1 MRRASYGLRLLLAIV
16 LVAGPLS
23 FLLAPDEAFAQIK
36 RVALVKDLKG
46 TVNVKKSGGSKSFA
60 AFKNMTLNEG
70 DTVTTSKGARVVL
83 ELSSSKAERDSV
95 TIAEN
100 SQVTF
105 TKLKDDKGSKT
116 KMNIWAGSLWV
127 KVKSITNASD
137 QFELETPTAI
147 MGVRGTHFLVVVDPK
162 TGITTLAPLSGI
174 VTGKHTSKQSDSSV
188 YPSQQIVLL
197 PNGEPEEMV
206 SVVNFQELISHLGK
220 DIIEEIIRSADD
232 IRLENDLMME
242 RIKQQM
248 QNGTPPPSF
257 LESADDADRV
267 AGNLDRLVSNLL
279 KEAITQNKIT
289 KEEAVQLVGEV
300 NPGLPSKNKIN
311 LDDPLD
317 HEKSTKELEKEKKVQ
332 DMKKQM
338 EEKLNQEK
346 AKQQSERDKQQ
357 ALIKK
362 LEEQKQQQE
371 EANRRALEEIKMK
384 AEEAYKAKLTELERQ
399 KFELEKK
406 KRLEELA
413 ENQTQQPQP
422 TSPVTPPNPP
432 AAIQPTAR
440 LVLDPAHNGS
450 VQDST
455 FTVNLELNGFTA
467 SRAIYGLQ
475 VRIAYDDEAVRIQ
488 EELLHGSNGLTY
500 RTGGGLFRIN
510 PGNSSS
516 LSYDSVDEYNRF
528 DNGFFYSLMK
538 YRGQSA
544 VVGSPTTI
552 VRLPFLVGSATGQET
567 IRIAEIIAV
576 DAAGN
581 PITGI
586 QISNLTVTLPS
597 P

>member
-23 FLLAPDEAFAQIK
+23 FLFAPDEALAQIK

-46 TVNVKKSGGSKSFA
+46 TVNVKKSGGSKAFA

-95 TIAEN
+95 TIGEN

-105 TKLKDDKGSKT
+105 TKLKDDKGTKT

-147 MGVRGTHFLVVVDPK
+147 MGVRGTHFLVVVEPK
-162 TGITTLAPLSGI
+162 TGITTLASLSGI
-174 VTGKHTSKQSDSSV
+174 VTGKHTSKQSDSAV

-197 PNGEPEEMV
+197 PDEEPGELV
-206 SVVNFQELISHLGK
+206 TVVNFQELISQLGK

-232 IRLENDLMME
+232 IRRENDLMIE
-242 RIKQQM
+242 RIKQQLP
-248 QNGTPPPSF
+248 NGTPLPAF
-257 LESADDADRV
+257 LESADDIDRV
-267 AGNLDRLVSNLL
+267 AGNLDRLVGNLL
-279 KEAITQNKIT
+279 KEAIDQNKMS
-289 KEEAVQLVGEV
+289 KEEAIKLVGEV
-300 NPGLPSKNKIN
+300 NPGLPTKNKIN
-311 LDDPLD
+311 LDDPAD
-317 HEKSTKELEKEKKVQ
+317 HKKTTKELEKEKKVQ
-332 DMKKQM
+332 EKKKQA
-338 EEKLNQEK
+338 EEKINKEK
-346 AKQQSERDKQQ
+346 AKQQEDRDKQSE
-357 ALIKK
+357 LIKK
-362 LEEQKQQQE
+362 LEEKKKLQE
-371 EANRRALEEIKMK
+371 EANQRALEEAKKK
-384 AEEAYKAKLTELERQ
+384 AEDAYKAKLSELERQ
-399 KFELEKK
+399 KFEQEKK
-406 KRLEELA
+406 KRQEELA
-413 ENQTQQPQP
+413 DNQTQPQP

-432 AAIQPTAR
+432 AAAQPTAR

-450 VQDST
+450 VQGT
-455 FTVNLELNGFTA
+455 AFTVNLELNGFTG
-467 SRAIYGLQ
+467 SRAIYALQ
-475 VRIAYDDEAVRIQ
+475 VRLAYDDEAIRIHEQ
-488 EELLHGSNGLTY
+488 ALQGANGLTY

-516 LSYDSVDEYNRF
+516 SAYDSVDEYNRF

-544 VVGSPTTI
+544 VIGSPTTL
-552 VRLPFLVGSATGQET
+552 VKLPFLVGSATGQET
-567 IRIAEIIAV
+567 IRIAEFIAV